1 VVEPIR
7 VALCVALALAAAAAF
22 FDWRT
27 AEIPNWLT
35 LPPLGLAPF
44 VYGQAFG
51 FEAVV
56 RCFTAMLLSAL
67 VPYFLFR
74 RAAMGGGDVK
84 LLGALGAITSFDLLA
99 GLEIQLSAFAIALV
113 VAFAAL
119 AWRGRLA
126 SWVWTIVV
134 RPMRMLVPWLGA
146 TAKSIDHRA
155 SIRMGGPILIATSI
169 FVASR
174 LVSVST
180 WRGL

>member
-1 VVEPIR
+1 VEPIR
-7 VALCVALALAAAAAF
+7 VALCVAIALAAVAAF

-35 LPPLGLAPF
+35 LPPLGLSPF
-44 VYGQAFG
+44 LYGQFFG
-51 FEAVV
+51 FEAAL
-56 RCFTAMLLSAL
+56 RCFAATLLSAL

-84 LLGALGAITSFDLLA
+84 LLGALGAVTSFDLLA
-99 GLEIQLSAFAIALV
+99 GLEIQLSAFVIALA

-119 AWRGRLA
+119 AWEGRLA
-126 SWVWTIVV
+126 SWLWAAAV
-134 RPMRMLVPWLGA
+134 RPMRALVPWLGA
-146 TAKSIDHRA
+146 AARSVDHRT
-155 SIRMGGPILIATSI
+155 SIRMGGPIFIATSI

-174 LVSVST
+174 LASAST